1 MKTMGK
7 YTIEVII
14 DAGNTRTFDAI
25 GFNLSGGILTIN
37 TADGSAIFNFD
48 AIIGYIVTPPN
59 GFKMFLENREDGG
72 SIS

>member
-1 MKTMGK
+1 MGK

-25 GFNLSGGILTIN
+25 SFDLSGGILTIN
-37 TADGSAIFNFD
+37 TEDGSAIFNFD
-48 AIIGYIVTPPN
+48 AIIGYTVTTHIR
-59 GFKMFLENREDGG
+59 FKIFHENRENGE